1 MALCDD
7 CFEEFVHPLIH
18 AAMSKNEAF
27 FQKYGRHQ
35 RWGWDNVAST
45 LTFSDSN
52 LPTVAIHCS
61 VVGTTEG
68 DSWEWSWANENFPA
82 YSKLDM
88 DRVRAFGE
96 ANGYE
101 KLTTPFLDADEY
113 TGWAM
118 TPVAEHILDAPG
130 AYRFPT
136 DDGFCYLAFRDVQVL
151 GAEVAVGCD
160 VAGKISEIQR

>member
-68 DSWEWSWANENFPA
+68 DSWEWS
-82 YSKLDM
+82 D
-88 DRVRAFGE
+88 
-96 ANGYE
+96 
-101 KLTTPFLDADEY
+101 TPRYPLQFSQMGLRIGVNY
-113 TGWAM
+113 VVYAM
-118 TPVAEHILDAPG
+118 TH
-130 AYRFPT
+130 
-136 DDGFCYLAFRDVQVL
+136 
-151 GAEVAVGCD
+151 
-160 VAGKISEIQR
+160 